1 MSQPEPRRRNQVILP
16 LILIVAGI
24 LVLAAN
30 LGWLA
35 WGSLWN
41 VLDLWPV
48 LLIAIGADLLTGGR
62 FRWIIV
68 VLTIVVLA
76 LAMTGRVPWLGTGS
90 MSGPAEVH
98 EVSIP
103 LEDADRADIRL
114 RVGVSELEVSAGDD
128 DLIEGTVRTGPNETF
143 TQEVDRQGDTAVVVL
158 ASEQRGIGNIR
169 GNIGR
174 GWNLEL
180 AEDVPM
186 DLAVS
191 TGVGRSQL
199 DLRELIVTDLRVD
212 AGVGEV
218 TATLPEPREGSY
230 SASFDT
236 GVGATTVRVPDDVP
250 VRIAIDR
257 GLGAVTARGGF
268 ESLGGDVYESP
279 GYDDADERITITIDG
294 GVGAIT
300 IERVD

>member
-1 MSQPEPRRRNQVILP
+1 MSQSERRRNQVVLP
-16 LILIVAGI
+16 VILIVAGV
-24 LVLAAN
+24 LVFAAN

-35 WGSLWN
+35 WGSLWS

-48 LLIAIGADLLTGGR
+48 LLIAIGADLLTAGR

-68 VLTIVVLA
+68 VLTIIVFA

-90 MSGPAEVH
+90 VTGTAEVH
-98 EVSIP
+98 EVEIP
-103 LEDADRADIRL
+103 LGDADRADVVI
-114 RVGVSELEVSAGDD
+114 RVGVSELSVSSGDE
-128 DLIEGTVRTGPNETF
+128 DLIEGTVRTGPNESF

-169 GNIGR
+169 GNVDR
-174 GWNLEL
+174 GWDLEL

-186 DLAVS
+186 DLSIS
-191 TGVGRSQL
+191 TGVGRSRL
-199 DLRELIVTDLRVD
+199 DLREMILSGLRVD
-212 AGVGEV
+212 AGVGEM

-279 GYDDADERITITIDG
+279 DYDDADERITITIDG

-300 IERVD
+300 IERID